1 VVLEDLDARA
11 EKALRGDRG
20 ALDGVL
26 TVLQPVVARYIRARI
41 GSWERPTVSPEDL
54 TQDVMLS
61 VITALPRYR
70 RADGPFIGFVYGIAA
85 HKVSNAF
92 RTMGRDRSA
101 ATSDAPELLETA
113 ERTSGP
119 EERAIDAVSRRRMD
133 QLLERLPDRQR
144 EVLVLRTVVGLSA
157 EEVAQVID
165 TTPGAVRIAQHRAV
179 RHLRELIVADVAG
192 LQPQLRVRPWVVANA
207 RDQG

>member
-1 VVLEDLDARA
+1 VAEDLDARA
-11 EKALRGDRG
+11 EEALRGDRR
-20 ALDGVL
+20 ALDDL
-26 TVLQPVVARYIRARI
+26 LAVLQPVVAHYIRARI
-41 GSWERPTVSPEDL
+41 GSRERPMISPEDL

-85 HKVSNAF
+85 HKVAKAF
-92 RTMGRDRSA
+92 RTLGRDRSE

-119 EERAIDAVSRRRMD
+119 EEQVVDACNQHRMD
-133 QLLERLPDRQR
+133 ELLEHLPHRQR

-157 EEVAQVID
+157 EEVADVID
-165 TTPGAVRIAQHRAV
+165 STPGAVRIAQHRAV
-179 RHLRELIVADVAG
+179 RRLRELIAADAAARRRR
-192 LQPQLRVRPWVVANA
+192 LRVRPWMVAGA
-207 RDQG
+207 RAQG